1 MRHGIVMFCYDSQLL
16 YSVMCNFNIQQ
27 IERHLGMPVTV
38 YTDIATARRIKG
50 ADSVIITD
58 TPSGNR
64 RFFRGINQLVDW
76 HNLNRSMVLLDPP
89 YDRTVVID
97 TDYIVY
103 SSLIED
109 IIKTDYEFLCYVDS
123 VDATGL
129 GHIGNDTVGEFS
141 IPFCWATLMLITK
154 SQTCRNIGTMM
165 THIRNNYNY
174 FRRLYRIG
182 HTNFRNDY
190 ALSIAL
196 HQLSGMMPHPYKIP
210 GRITALTDDVE
221 TILATDSV
229 NFCYEKNGETYS
241 GQLENVD
248 VHVMN
253 KEAVYA

>member
-1 MRHGIVMFCYDSQLL
+1 MSQGIAMFCYDSQLR
-16 YSVMCNFNIQQ
+16 YSVMCNFNIRQ
-27 IERHLGMPVTV
+27 IKCHLDMPVTV
-38 YTDIATARRIKG
+38 YTDEETSPRITG
-50 ADSVIITD
+50 ADSLVMTD

-64 RFFRGINQLVDW
+64 RFFKGINQLVDW

-103 SSLIED
+103 SSLIKD

-123 VDATGL
+123 TDATGQ
-129 GHIGNDTVGEFS
+129 GHIGNDTVGELR
-141 IPFCWATLMLITK
+141 IPFCWATVMLITK

-165 THIRNNYNY
+165 IHIRNNYNY
-174 FRRLYRIG
+174 FRRLYRIS

-196 HQLSGMMPHPYKIP
+196 HQLSGMMPHPHKIP
-210 GRITALTDDVE
+210 GRITALTDSIKTVLGPDLVQ
-221 TILATDSV
+221 
-229 NFCYEKNGETYS
+229 FCYDKNGETYS
-241 GQLENVD
+241 GRLENVD

-253 KEAVYA
+253 KEAVCA